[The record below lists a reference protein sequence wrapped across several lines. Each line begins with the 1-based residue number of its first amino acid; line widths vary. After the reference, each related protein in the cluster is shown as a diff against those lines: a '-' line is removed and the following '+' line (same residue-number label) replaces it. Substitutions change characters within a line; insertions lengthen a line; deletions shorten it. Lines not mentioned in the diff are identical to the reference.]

1 MHSRPMSAILA
12 AVAMIAGS
20 SAHAAGMKQVG
31 EISLPGDPIT
41 DIGIMTIDQTTGL
54 GYLADKT
61 NKSVVVFD
69 TNTDKFVS
77 RIPGF
82 MGRTK
87 DGNVAGP
94 NGVVM
99 VGSELWVSDGDSTI
113 KVIDTKTGKV
123 VETFAT
129 GGKVRANGMALGDG
143 VVIVANSN
151 DDPPFLSFVSTE
163 PGHKILSKVPVP
175 ESGENLERSVYHKPS
190 QMFYTAIPVSK
201 SDPTKGLMAQTDPK
215 SGKLV
220 KMHVLDCHP
229 HSLSL
234 VSDTTIFLGCS
245 SVHGPTPKP
254 GGDMAIFDIPTAK
267 FSYLEGYGGNGGST
281 ENRKLGHYYHTS
293 SVGMLLVVDT
303 KTGKGLQ
310 KITTSTGARSGSVNL
325 SNGKL
330 YVATTAKEQACRGCI
345 TVYAPE

>member
-113 KVIDTKTGKV
+113 NATLRKSMRTTALPLTHISNMHWTD
-123 VETFAT
+123 VE
-129 GGKVRANGMALGDG
+129 VRAGADG
-143 VVIVANSN
+143 
-151 DDPPFLSFVSTE
+151 PFRNKS
-163 PGHKILSKVPVP
+163 
-175 ESGENLERSVYHKPS
+175 ER
-190 QMFYTAIPVSK
+190 
-201 SDPTKGLMAQTDPK
+201 
-215 SGKLV
+215 
-220 KMHVLDCHP
+220 
-229 HSLSL
+229 
-234 VSDTTIFLGCS
+234 
-245 SVHGPTPKP
+245 
-254 GGDMAIFDIPTAK
+254 
-267 FSYLEGYGGNGGST
+267 
-281 ENRKLGHYYHTS
+281 
-293 SVGMLLVVDT
+293 
-303 KTGKGLQ
+303 
-310 KITTSTGARSGSVNL
+310 
-325 SNGKL
+325 
-330 YVATTAKEQACRGCI
+330 
-345 TVYAPE
+345 